1 MANANGDDWRE
12 ELYQRIRSMKNM
24 YSPYLKDVYQRV
36 TDILHH
42 EETLPQQQRS
52 ENFELLETL
61 KTHLEKITRFLSIP
75 KRSIIP
81 AFKDKVAYYEKLII
95 EGLNTHRQRR
105 QTIQQGQLP
114 RSQTVQDPSH
124 DNQTNPQMQSMSLQ
138 GAGPRAQQSS
148 FPNTQNNV
156 LSSRPG
162 DSAPRQKIF
171 ISIPASSLESDQG
184 NALSNANE
192 GDWQEEIFQKIKSMK
207 ETYLRDLNDIYQRVV
222 AKLQQEDSL
231 PQQKLRSDQFEK
243 LKRGKTVLEAM
254 LQFLSLS
261 KSNIKPGLKES
272 MDYKE
277 KDIIDFLNM
286 QSLRKTVQK
295 GQLSK
300 AQIQPMQQPL
310 SQTVQDQSHD
320 DQTTVQIQS
329 MSMQGAGSR
338 TQQIKQGVV
347 QSLAIGTPGISA
359 SPLLQELTSPD
370 GNIRY
375 PLTSTCGKSS
385 ATELPIERLIRAVK
399 SISPQA
405 LSSAVSDMISI
416 VSTVEKI
423 SGSVPGNDSRA
434 SVGEDLVAMNKC
446 RLQERNFMTQEGMV
460 ASIKRK
466 RHTTPMPL
474 SVASLGG
481 SVGDSYKQFAG
492 LVTSDMDSSVTC
504 GGKKAR
510 TETEHALLEEIN
522 EINQRLIDTVVEII
536 NDEDAAYPS
545 EKATSSKECKGTT
558 VRFSFIAVSLS
569 PALEAHLSST
579 QMAPIRP
586 LRLLVPCSYPN
597 GSPSLVDKLP
607 GETSKEKEDLSSK
620 AMARCNILLKG
631 LSQPMSLKDIA
642 KTWDACARDV
652 ICEYA
657 QQFGGGTFSS
667 KYGSWEK
674 FVAAS

>member
-1 MANANGDDWRE
+1 
-12 ELYQRIRSMKNM
+12 
-24 YSPYLKDVYQRV
+24 
-36 TDILHH
+36 
-42 EETLPQQQRS
+42 
-52 ENFELLETL
+52 
-61 KTHLEKITRFLSIP
+61 
-75 KRSIIP
+75 
-81 AFKDKVAYYEKLII
+81 
-95 EGLNTHRQRR
+95 
-105 QTIQQGQLP
+105 
-114 RSQTVQDPSH
+114 
-124 DNQTNPQMQSMSLQ
+124 
-138 GAGPRAQQSS
+138 
-148 FPNTQNNV
+148 
-156 LSSRPG
+156 
-162 DSAPRQKIF
+162 
-171 ISIPASSLESDQG
+171 
-184 NALSNANE
+184 
-192 GDWQEEIFQKIKSMK
+192 MK
-207 ETYLRDLNDIYQRVV
+207 ETSFRDLNEIYQIVV

-231 PQQKLRSDQFEK
+231 PQQKLRPDQFEN
-243 LKRGKTVLEAM
+243 LKRGKTGLDNM

-261 KSNIKPGLKES
+261 KSNIKPGLKE
-272 MDYKE
+272 KE
-277 KDIIDFLNM
+277 IIDFLNK
-286 QSLRKTVQK
+286 QSLRKIVQK

-320 DQTTVQIQS
+320 NQTTMQIQS
-329 MSMQGAGSR
+329 MSKQGAGSR

-347 QSLAIGTPGISA
+347 QSLEIGTPGISA

-370 GNIRY
+370 ENIRY

-405 LSSAVSDMISI
+405 LSSA
-416 VSTVEKI
+416 
-423 SGSVPGNDSRA
+423 
-434 SVGEDLVAMNKC
+434 
-446 RLQERNFMTQEGMV
+446 EGMV
-460 ASIKRK
+460 ASVKRK
-466 RHTTPMPL
+466 RQTTPMPL
-474 SVASLGG
+474 SVASVGG

-492 LVTSDMDSSVTC
+492 LVTSDMEPSVTC

-510 TETEHALLEEIN
+510 TETEHALLEEIK

-558 VRFSFIAVSLS
+558 VRFSFIAVSLT
-569 PALEAHLSST
+569 PALEAHLSLT

-586 LRLLVPCSYPN
+586 LRLLVPCTYPN
-597 GSPSLVDKLP
+597 GSPSLVDTLP

-642 KTWDACARDV
+642 KTWDACVRDV

-667 KYGSWEK
+667 KHGTWENL
-674 FVAAS
+674 